1 MENRRKLKDFNPY
14 GCPVAHFM
22 NVIGGKWKI
31 MIFYALSINIKRFS
45 NLQKVMPAISKQ
57 TLVNMLR
64 EMESDGIIKRVVFAE
79 SPPRVEYE
87 LAGDS
92 KSLLSIIQVMEE
104 WGMRDLERLKIE
116 DNCSFKNIT
125 DLIEEESNP

>member
-1 MENRRKLKDFNPY
+1 MENIRKLKDFNPY

-31 MIFYALSINIKRFS
+31 MIFYALSINIRRFS
-45 NLQKVMPAISKQ
+45 NLKRAMPAISKQ

-64 EMESDGIIKRVVFAE
+64 ELEADGLVRRVVYSE

-87 LAGDS
+87 LIGESATMMS
-92 KSLLSIIQVMEE
+92 MIKLMED
-104 WGMRDLERLKIE
+104 WGMKDLERLKIE
-116 DNCSFKNIT
+116 NNCSFKNIL
-125 DLIEEESNP
+125 DLIEVSEA

>member
-1 MENRRKLKDFNPY
+1 MENIRKLKDFNPY

-31 MIFYALSINIKRFS
+31 MIFYAISIDIKRFS

-64 EMESDGIIKRVVFAE
+64 EMENDGVIKRISYPE

-87 LAGDS
+87 LAGES
-92 KSLLSIIQVMEE
+92 QALLSIIQVMEE
-104 WGMRDLERLKIE
+104 WGMKDLERLKIE
-116 DNCSFKNIT
+116 NNCSFKNIGE
-125 DLIEEESNP
+125 LVEEKSDM